1 MRRFVAI
8 GVLAGF
14 IAAWGQSAL
23 AQQPAI
29 IPRHGVAP
37 YDVATTYAR
46 IKNYFAQ
53 PSNNLYRVV
62 SDNPA
67 SRTLVFKRSVT
78 DSETWSSWATCNVST
93 AHLLDTLEESVA
105 TVTVKVAPSGGSK
118 ASFVSVSADFA
129 ATYALGSSTTD
140 VACVSKGAL
149 ENQILAAAGVPQPT
163 ESPTSGGSSAP

>member
-1 MRRFVAI
+1 MRRFLAI
-8 GVLAGF
+8 GVLTGF
-14 IAAWGQSAL
+14 IASWGQSAL
-23 AQQPAI
+23 AQQPSI

-53 PSNNLYRVV
+53 PSNLPLQVV
-62 SDNPA
+62 SDNPT
-67 SRTLVFKRSVT
+67 SRTLVFKRSGIDT
-78 DSETWSSWATCNVST
+78 ETWSNWEICNVET

-105 TVTVKVAPSGGSK
+105 TVTVKVTPSASH
-118 ASFVSVSADFA
+118 ASFVSVSAEFG